1 MEPNKTTVTDNTK
14 AQFAEKVQGAGW
26 VLIKLA
32 SAILQNEYAETD
44 IDSVTIDLETMGVS
58 FGKKVKA

>member
-1 MEPNKTTVTDNTK
+1 MENNTNVIDNTK

-32 SAILQNEYAETD
+32 SAILQNEYAETN
-44 IDSVTIDLETMGVS
+44 IDSVTIDLESLEVS

>member
-1 MEPNKTTVTDNTK
+1 MDNTNVIDNTK

-32 SAILQNEYAETD
+32 SAILQNEYDETN
-44 IDSVTIDLETMGVS
+44 IDSVTIDLESLEVS